1 MLADDT
7 PSAPSLSGTALSTG
21 PANPSSNSASPRP
34 ESRALEAER
43 DGLAFDQP
51 RRLNGT
57 NAPRLSDSRE
67 NGPKQQ
73 ADKLAPEEP
82 AADPNGSDLGED
94 RAESE
99 AGRKMGMVL

>member
-1 MLADDT
+1 MPADYT
-7 PSAPSLSGTALSTG
+7 PAAPSVSGTALPTG
-21 PANPSSNSASPRP
+21 SANPSSTPPRP
-34 ESRALEAER
+34 ESRALEAQR
-43 DGLAFDQP
+43 DGLAFDQA

-57 NAPRLSDSRE
+57 NAPRLSDSGE

-73 ADKLAPEEP
+73 ADKPAPEEP
-82 AADPNGSDLGED
+82 AADPNGSDLGEE